1 MEIQTLANI
10 LVASSVAHGLHS
22 MGEPVNIIKKVKRLD
37 AYINKQT
44 PPKIPGGID
53 TRTKALGLAF
63 GFNAILFIL
72 AFLLVSIIDPSTSAA
87 IWFAVGVMVIV
98 EIVNSIAI
106 DHYHVLIERVTKK
119 FK

>member
-72 AFLLVSIIDPSTSAA
+72 AFLLSGPLISFLYKHQLWRKEVRQK
-87 IWFAVGVMVIV
+87 
-98 EIVNSIAI
+98 AI
-106 DHYHVLIERVTKK
+106 DG
-119 FK
+119 